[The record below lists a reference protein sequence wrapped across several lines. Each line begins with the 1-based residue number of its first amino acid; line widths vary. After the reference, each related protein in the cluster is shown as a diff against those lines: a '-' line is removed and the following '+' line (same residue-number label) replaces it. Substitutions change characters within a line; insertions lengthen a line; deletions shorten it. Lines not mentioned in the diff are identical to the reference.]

1 MATIFNSP
9 DGVKVPELDFRN
21 IEQYEKDCKTYKTEL
36 KAWLNKNGFNGKN
49 VGEII
54 QFPVA
59 DSYAEYMVASMKPVK
74 LVHIPLWDAW
84 HFEYAHLMT
93 AKEVQAKIDQQNSLK
108 KLFGGK

>member
-1 MATIFNSP
+1 MAQIFNSP
-9 DGVKVPELDFRN
+9 DGVKVPELDFKN
-21 IEQYEKDCKTYKTEL
+21 FAQYEKDCENYKKDL

-59 DSYAEYMVASMKPVK
+59 DGYAEYMVASMKPVK
-74 LVHIPLWDAW
+74 LVHMPLMDAW

-93 AKEVQAKIDQQNSLK
+93 AKEVQAKIDGQNALK
-108 KLFGGK
+108 KLFKK

>member
-1 MATIFNSP
+1 MATIFNTP

-21 IEQYEKDCKTYKTEL
+21 IEQYEKDCETFKVEL

-59 DSYAEYMVASMKPVK
+59 DGYAQYMVASMKPVK
-74 LVHIPLWDAW
+74 LVHLPLWDAW

-93 AKEVQAKIDQQNSLK
+93 AKEIQAKIDGQNSLK
-108 KLFGGK
+108 KLFDKK

>member
-1 MATIFNSP
+1 MAQIFNSP
-9 DGVKVPELDFRN
+9 DEVKVPELDFKN
-21 IEQYEKDCKTYKTEL
+21 FAQYQKDCENYKKDL

-59 DSYAEYMVASMKPVK
+59 DGYAEYMVASMKPVK
-74 LVHIPLWDAW
+74 LVHMPLMDAW

-93 AKEVQAKIDQQNSLK
+93 AKEVQDKIDGQNALK
-108 KLFGGK
+108 KLFGK

>member
-9 DGVKVPELDFRN
+9 DQVKVPELDFKN
-21 IEQYEKDCKTYKTEL
+21 FEQYQKDCVKYKEEL
-36 KAWLNKNGFNGKN
+36 KAWLHKNGYNGKN

-59 DSYAEYMVASMKPVK
+59 DGYAEYMVASMKPVK
-74 LVHIPLWDAW
+74 LVHLPLMDAW

-93 AKEVQAKIDQQNSLK
+93 AKEVQAKIDGQNRLK
-108 KLFGGK
+108 ELFKK